1 MTDEQP
7 GPRVTHVTWNLVAT
21 GLLGALAVGEV
32 VASLMADPPAPVLW
46 VLSALVLVALVWA
59 VWQRHR
65 RPTWLLPRLYLFTAV
80 PVWLGLLV
88 TGAMTAFW
96 LGAIWLVVIPILLS
110 GDWLD
115 RWLGVPDIRPDIPR
129 DIRPDIPRGTR
140 PGTDIPT

>member
-32 VASLMADPPAPVLW
+32 VASLMADPSAPVLW
-46 VLSALVLVALVWA
+46 VFSALVLAALVWA

-88 TGAMTAFW
+88 TDAMTAFW

-115 RWLGVPDIRPDIPR
+115 RWLGVPDIRPGT

>member
-1 MTDEQP
+1 
-7 GPRVTHVTWNLVAT
+7 
-21 GLLGALAVGEV
+21 
-32 VASLMADPPAPVLW
+32 
-46 VLSALVLVALVWA
+46 
-59 VWQRHR
+59 
-65 RPTWLLPRLYLFTAV
+65 
-80 PVWLGLLV
+80 
-88 TGAMTAFW
+88 MTAFW